1 MPDAPRTTR
10 IREVGTVFVPVT
22 DQERAL
28 DFYVGTLGF
37 DSDGNRFLIVQP
49 G

>member
-1 MPDAPRTTR
+1 MPDAARTTR

-22 DQERAL
+22 D
-28 DFYVGTLGF
+28 TF
-37 DSDGNRFLIVQP
+37 DAGNHLLIVQP